1 MAARPGL
8 SAPACPYPLGETTL
22 RNAFK
27 LTGTIVLAALGGA
40 AAAQA
45 QKPAGD
51 YPAKPLRLIVTFPA
65 GGATDIM
72 GRLLGEK
79 LGQRL
84 GQQVIIDN
92 RGGANG
98 NIGMEL
104 AAKAPADGYTMVIT
118 TAGTWAVNPSLYKAS
133 FDVTRDF
140 APIIHA
146 TTSPGVLVVHPSMP
160 VKTVRDLV
168 ALAKS
173 QPGKL
178 DYGSAGIGGFGHIS
192 GAIFTLMAGVKM
204 THIPYKG
211 AGPAVVDLLG
221 GQIHVLF
228 NDAIPTMPY
237 LRGGRMRGLATT
249 GLKRMAVLPELPTID
264 ESGLKGY
271 ENSTWLALAFP
282 AGTPREIVARL
293 NGELNAILKLPDVR
307 EKTASFGAEII
318 GGTPEQFSEFLKAE
332 IGKFARVV
340 REANITA
347 Q

>member
-1 MAARPGL
+1 VVAIFA
-8 SAPACPYPLGETTL
+8 
-22 RNAFK
+22 
-27 LTGTIVLAALGGA
+27 GT

-45 QKPAGD
+45 PRPSAGE

-65 GGATDIM
+65 GGATDIV

-84 GQQVIIDN
+84 GQQIVIDN

-104 AAKAPADGYTMVIT
+104 AAKSAPDGYTMVIT
-118 TAGTWAVNPSLYKAS
+118 TAGTWAVNPSLYKS
-133 FDVTRDF
+133 GFDVVRDF

-160 VKTVRDLV
+160 VKSVRDLV
-168 ALAKS
+168 ALAKA

-192 GAIFTLMAGVKM
+192 GAIFTLMTGTRM

-211 AGPAVVDLLG
+211 AGPAVIDLLG
-221 GQIHVLF
+221 GQIQVLF

-237 LRGGRMRGLATT
+237 LQAGRMRGLGTT
-249 GLKRMAVLPELPTID
+249 GLKRMAVLPDLPTID

-282 AGTPREIVARL
+282 AGTPREMVLRL
-293 NGELNAILKLPDVR
+293 NAELGAILRLPDVR
-307 EKTASFGAEII
+307 ERAVSFGADII

-332 IGKFARVV
+332 IAKFARVV
-340 REANITA
+340 REAKITA